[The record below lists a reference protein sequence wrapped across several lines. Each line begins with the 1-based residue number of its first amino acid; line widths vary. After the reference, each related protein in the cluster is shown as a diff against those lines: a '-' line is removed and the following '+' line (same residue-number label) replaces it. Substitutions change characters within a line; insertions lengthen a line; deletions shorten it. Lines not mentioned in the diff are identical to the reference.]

1 MNSYDIDFKSEEID
15 MNVKKVGN
23 NGGGVA
29 TEIKAVCGVFI
40 LGVGGGLFA
49 EVLKS
54 REVEWVG
61 SGREMGIEL
70 RVECVELGVCDW
82 ELVDEE

>member
-1 MNSYDIDFKSEEID
+1 MNSYDIDFEREERD
-15 MNVKKVGN
+15 MKAKKVGN

-29 TEIKAVCGVFI
+29 TEIKAICGVFI

-54 REVEWVG
+54 VEVEGVG
-61 SGREMGIEL
+61 GGGEIGIEM
-70 RVECVELGVCDW
+70 RVECEEVGVCDW
-82 ELVDEE
+82 KVVELE

>member
-15 MNVKKVGN
+15 MKAKKVVN

-29 TEIKAVCGVFI
+29 TEIKAVFGVFI

-49 EVLKS
+49 EVMKS

-61 SGREMGIEL
+61 SGREMGIEM
-70 RVECVELGVCDW
+70 RVECEEVGVCDW
-82 ELVDEE
+82 KVVELE

>member
-1 MNSYDIDFKSEEID
+1 MNSYDIDFEREERD
-15 MNVKKVGN
+15 MKVKKVGN

-29 TEIKAVCGVFI
+29 TEIKAICGVFI

-54 REVEWVG
+54 VEVEWVG
-61 SGREMGIEL
+61 GGGEIGIEV
-70 RVECVELGVCDW
+70 RVECEEVGVCDW
-82 ELVDEE
+82 KVVELE